1 MTRHNEMDTKIKE
14 SDLRISKVED
24 ENADGDDVTTSGAA
38 FSTELM
44 LVK

>member
-1 MTRHNEMDTKIKE
+1 MTKYIEMDAKIKE
-14 SDLRISKVED
+14 ADLRISKVED
-24 ENADGDDVTTSGAA
+24 ENSDGDDVTASGAA

>member
-1 MTRHNEMDTKIKE
+1 MTKYIEMDAKIKE
-14 SDLRISKVED
+14 SDLRVSRVED
-24 ENADGDDVTTSGAA
+24 ENNDGDDVTTSGAA